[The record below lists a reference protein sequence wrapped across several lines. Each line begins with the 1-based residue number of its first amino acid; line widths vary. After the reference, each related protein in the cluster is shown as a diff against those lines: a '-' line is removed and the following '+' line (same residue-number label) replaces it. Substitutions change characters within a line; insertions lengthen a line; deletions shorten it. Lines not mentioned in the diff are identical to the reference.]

1 MTDMDED
8 ATLTQLAQAW
18 ANLSIGGDK
27 LQESYYIFQE
37 LMDKNQSSPTL
48 LNGAS
53 ASHVAQGC
61 FTLKILVG
69 KSCYFQEN
77 GKKPTERSRRP
88 LKKIPTLPIHLSTK
102 LWLVLQN

>member
-61 FTLKILVG
+61 FTLKILTG
-69 KSCYFQEN
+69 K
-77 GKKPTERSRRP
+77 
-88 LKKIPTLPIHLSTK
+88 
-102 LWLVLQN
+102 